1 MVIKIVVGDSDGSVN
16 VDKDD
21 GGDNSKTNS
30 EN

>member
-21 GGDNSKTNS
+21 GGDNQLILRIN
-30 EN
+30 